1 MWTILFAST
10 ERQTHAGRFGASKS
24 TRVVGSNLC
33 GSAGVGQIARVVHGV
48 TVGNVVLG
56 TRGDGISSGISKREV
71 QRHFYVYIYT
81 TTKYFIFTYFMYFM
95 LYCHPR
101 H

>member
-56 TRGDGISSGISKREV
+56 TRGGMESVPESVKERFKNIL
-71 QRHFYVYIYT
+71 F
-81 TTKYFIFTYFMYFM
+81 
-95 LYCHPR
+95 L
-101 H
+101 